1 MHVNGQLRS
10 AQLQGWMLEEGR
22 ASRSFHP
29 FVVAADYASEWRRR
43 DWSSSEDTIFSKG
56 RFLSDPRPSP
66 DEMAPPPEFV
76 AARSVLAAR
85 IRGADG
91 NGLVEAAPLGEWMA
105 TDPEFS
111 AEVDAYLKSYVGWL
125 ANSPEDAVWCD
136 LGLVARLETNGLT
149 LVQEPDA
156 ILVSP
161 LHPVRFA
168 WHCVAQRAMFLSAR
182 KKPCPAASILDP
194 DCVPDALT
202 IPMRNA
208 MGGKTNATFFAV
220 ECSSDYW
227 GILWNASRL
236 DALASTGSTAPLDRE
251 MGLLVGGI
259 SSGFS
264 VSQVH
269 KALEDICSM
278 LVAKPV
284 IGVLVSSTASQN
296 NACNEGL
303 LSWGR
308 KHFGSSDLTRGS
320 DAWVGASEIRIYDE
334 RHEGSRPDDAEIS
347 NLAEDTANAV
357 HWYSGTVSGEDPDL
371 AIIAQLETSN
381 PSALPTKLATPMGFG
396 GLVRT
401 RIREPSSMAGGQL
414 LRESRMAA
422 PPSLR
427 GMALPTPLPA
437 PSQHSRTFQTRGWV
451 MSLLQAC
458 M

>member
-1 MHVNGQLRS
+1 
-10 AQLQGWMLEEGR
+10 
-22 ASRSFHP
+22 
-29 FVVAADYASEWRRR
+29 
-43 DWSSSEDTIFSKG
+43 
-56 RFLSDPRPSP
+56 
-66 DEMAPPPEFV
+66 
-76 AARSVLAAR
+76 
-85 IRGADG
+85 
-91 NGLVEAAPLGEWMA
+91 
-105 TDPEFS
+105 
-111 AEVDAYLKSYVGWL
+111 
-125 ANSPEDAVWCD
+125 
-136 LGLVARLETNGLT
+136 
-149 LVQEPDA
+149 
-156 ILVSP
+156 
-161 LHPVRFA
+161 
-168 WHCVAQRAMFLSAR
+168 MFLAAR

-227 GILWNASRL
+227 GILWNSGRL
-236 DALASTGSTAPLDRE
+236 EALASTGSTAPLDRE

-269 KALEDICSM
+269 KALEDICAM

-284 IGVLVSSTASQN
+284 IGVLVSSTDSQN

-303 LSWGR
+303 LVLGQETLWLFRHSER
-308 KHFGSSDLTRGS
+308 S
-320 DAWVGASEIRIYDE
+320 DAWVGASEIRVYDE
-334 RHEGSRPDDAEIS
+334 RHESSRPDDAEIS

-422 PPSLR
+422 PPIPSGDGLADATASAIA
-427 GMALPTPLPA
+427 ALENISDERLGYVFAPSVHVITSALERAEFAAVSSSTVDPACFLGSWLEGTYLWDYELPA
-437 PSQHSRTFQTRGWV
+437 YSGRAGDSNGYYLLSKIKELDLETLKLVIKRYRGATIWRTQRLPRSSKKLLVEAYQQSGGSPPAIQVPRETLDC
-451 MSLLQAC
+451 SLPPASSKTAFAFLGPIRAC
-458 M
+458 WRHGPRLARRMKSP